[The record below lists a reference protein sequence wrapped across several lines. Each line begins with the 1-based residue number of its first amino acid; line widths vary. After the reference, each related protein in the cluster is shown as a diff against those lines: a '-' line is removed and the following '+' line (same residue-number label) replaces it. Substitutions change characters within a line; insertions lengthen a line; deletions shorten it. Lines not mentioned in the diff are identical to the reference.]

1 MTAQP
6 VVVGSLKTNFGHME
20 GAAGVGGIIKTV
32 LQLREK
38 TIFPHLNF
46 VTPSFRIAWEDA
58 PVTVRDRHHRVD
70 RAGEAPAPAEPA
82 EPPADERPGA
92 VLTLSAKGR
101 KSLRRLAERHLDH
114 LAHTPDLAV
123 ADLCRTSNTGRAHF
137 RYRMAEVVH
146 DRESALRALRKRIAG
161 PGTAEHHGRAWVPRC
176 TASTPPSVTPSTP
189 PTAFSRR

>member
-1 MTAQP
+1 M
-6 VVVGSLKTNFGHME
+6 
-20 GAAGVGGIIKTV
+20 
-32 LQLREK
+32 
-38 TIFPHLNF
+38 
-46 VTPSFRIAWEDA
+46 
-58 PVTVRDRHHRVD
+58 
-70 RAGEAPAPAEPA
+70 
-82 EPPADERPGA
+82 
-92 VLTLSAKGR
+92 
-101 KSLRRLAERHLDH
+101 RRLAERHLH
-114 LAHTPDLAV
+114 HPAHTPDLAV